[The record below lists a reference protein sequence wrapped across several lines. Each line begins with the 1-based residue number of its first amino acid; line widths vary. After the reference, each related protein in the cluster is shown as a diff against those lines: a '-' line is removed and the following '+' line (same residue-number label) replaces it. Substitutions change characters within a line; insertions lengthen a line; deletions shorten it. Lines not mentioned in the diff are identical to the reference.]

1 MKGLFHGTKG
11 ISDWELLMMN
21 YILSVNWFSGRK
33 RVSLANNSR
42 TGPGTKEYGFHT
54 RRLLVTGII

>member
-1 MKGLFHGTKG
+1 
-11 ISDWELLMMN
+11 MMN